1 MSRVLPQPEVLNDAV
16 LEMLDI
22 AFRDSRVAVA
32 ALEAI
37 ADREKQL
44 NADLNRMA
52 RLALSNPDKRAV
64 ALQLEGRLLEVLR
77 FKEIVLRWTQ

>member
-1 MSRVLPQPEVLNDAV
+1 M

-52 RLALSNPDKRAV
+52 RLALSNPDKRTV